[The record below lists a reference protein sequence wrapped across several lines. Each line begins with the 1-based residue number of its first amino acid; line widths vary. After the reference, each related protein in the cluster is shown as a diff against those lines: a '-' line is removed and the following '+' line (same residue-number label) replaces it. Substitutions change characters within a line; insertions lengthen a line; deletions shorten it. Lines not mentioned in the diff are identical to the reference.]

1 MEKELGDLQYQIVKQ
16 KNKYDEEYKDKME
29 TFITNE
35 LLLQSSRTPKDKRLK
50 ILAKT
55 NELTKSLA
63 DIESA
68 YQTAIVSY
76 NDFLPHYYTSLE
88 SLLNTYEAHEK

>member
-1 MEKELGDLQYQIVKQ
+1 MLNPLKELLGNQNQETKNLEKEYKKLEKELGDLQYQIVKQ

-55 NELTKSLA
+55 N
-63 DIESA
+63 
-68 YQTAIVSY
+68 
-76 NDFLPHYYTSLE
+76 
-88 SLLNTYEAHEK
+88 